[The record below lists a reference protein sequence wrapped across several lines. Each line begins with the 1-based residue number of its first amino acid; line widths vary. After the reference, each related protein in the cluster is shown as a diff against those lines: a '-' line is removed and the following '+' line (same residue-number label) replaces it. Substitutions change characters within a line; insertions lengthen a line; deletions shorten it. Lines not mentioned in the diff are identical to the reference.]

1 MEPFREVFNPTSI
14 GAFVRTLAQHVP
26 GLDADSFFAAALD
39 GHDERSLMQRS
50 DRLYHLLRQHLPQDF
65 PQAAALL
72 KKCLHPNCEGYTS
85 ATASPVLGLQGWLVL
100 PVTEFAGREGGSHLP
115 LALELLAQCTM
126 RFTSE
131 FGIRHL
137 WAAYPDQVMEIVRSW
152 TSHENEHVRRL
163 VSEGSRPFLPWGKRL
178 PLFIAEP
185 HRTLPLLHA
194 LLDDPSPYV
203 RKSVA
208 NHLNDIA
215 RNHPELITDFAQQ
228 AMTNASP
235 ARQRLLR
242 HALRNLLK
250 KGYPKALAI
259 YRLSRPQLQHVHLAV
274 DPHEVRIG
282 HAAEMVLDL
291 SSASPQEQL
300 LRIDLV
306 VHFQKA
312 DGSLRPKVFRWKDLV
327 LAAGTQHQARKS
339 LSFRPITTRTYY
351 PGPHRVEVQINGSIE
366 AAADFTLIDGTCG

>member
-1 MEPFREVFNPTSI
+1 MEPFREVFHPTRI
-14 GAFVRTLAQHVP
+14 GAFVRALARHVP
-26 GLDADSFFAAALD
+26 DFDADSFLAAALD

-50 DRLYHLLRQHLPQDF
+50 DRLYHLLREHLPQDF
-65 PQAAALL
+65 PSAAALL
-72 KKCLHPNCEGYTS
+72 QKCLHPSCDGYAS
-85 ATASPVLGLQGWLVL
+85 ATASPELGLQGWLIL
-100 PVTEFAGREGGSHLP
+100 PVAEFAGREGGSHLP
-115 LALELLAQCTM
+115 LALDLLAQCTM

-152 TSHENEHVRRL
+152 TTHENEHVRRL

-185 HRTLPLLHA
+185 QRTLPLLHA

-215 RNHPELITDFAQQ
+215 RHHPALITDFARQ
-228 AMTNASP
+228 AMTDASP

-250 KGYPKALAI
+250 KGDPKALEL
-259 YRLSRPQLQHVHLAV
+259 YRLARPHLQQVQLAV
-274 DPHEVRIG
+274 GSHEVCMG
-282 HAAEMVLDL
+282 HAVDLVLDFT
-291 SSASPQEQL
+291 SASPQEQS
-300 LRIDLV
+300 LRVDLV

-327 LAAGTQHQARKS
+327 LAAGAHHQARKS

-351 PGPHRVEVQINGSIE
+351 PGLHRVEVQINGSIE
-366 AAADFTLIDGTCG
+366 AAADFTLIDGNRS